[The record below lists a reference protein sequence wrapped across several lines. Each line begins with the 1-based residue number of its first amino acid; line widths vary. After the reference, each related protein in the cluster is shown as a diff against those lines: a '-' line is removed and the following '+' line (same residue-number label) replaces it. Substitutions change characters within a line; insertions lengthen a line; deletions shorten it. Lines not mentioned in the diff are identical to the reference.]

1 MEEEKLKGKRPLNE
15 IEDHTHYNTPAKKS
29 KTTPQTH
36 SAEDHKKNNQENKR
50 KRGATKN
57 PATDKLYIFSII
69 TNKVITMLK
78 YKGTKA
84 LDELAGSNKGKI
96 RLMSRANEKTYKKG
110 KRNGSIFRAERVNT
124 IHQMTIEEART
135 TEVSIS
141 KTERGRYGNAHI
153 RYDINDGLVDVI
165 LEVIPTEE
173 QKTERTRKQKEKKD
187 QRNMSKEEEHEIKE
201 KYRPRSEEDA

>member
-1 MEEEKLKGKRPLNE
+1 
-15 IEDHTHYNTPAKKS
+15 
-29 KTTPQTH
+29 
-36 SAEDHKKNNQENKR
+36 
-50 KRGATKN
+50 
-57 PATDKLYIFSII
+57 
-69 TNKVITMLK
+69 MLK
-78 YKGTKA
+78 YKGTRA
-84 LDELAGSNKGKI
+84 LGELAGSNKGKI
-96 RLMSRANEKTYKKG
+96 RPMSRVGEKTYKKG
-110 KRNGSIFRAERVNT
+110 KRNGSIFRAERVNI

-141 KTERGRYGNAHI
+141 KTEKGRYGNAHI

-201 KYRPRSEEDA
+201 KYRPRSDEDA

>member
-1 MEEEKLKGKRPLNE
+1 
-15 IEDHTHYNTPAKKS
+15 
-29 KTTPQTH
+29 
-36 SAEDHKKNNQENKR
+36 
-50 KRGATKN
+50 
-57 PATDKLYIFSII
+57 
-69 TNKVITMLK
+69 
-78 YKGTKA
+78 
-84 LDELAGSNKGKI
+84 
-96 RLMSRANEKTYKKG
+96 MSRADEKTYKKG

-141 KTERGRYGNAHI
+141 KTEKGRYGNAHI

-173 QKTERTRKQKEKKD
+173 QKAERARKQNGKKD

-201 KYRPRSEEDA
+201 KYRPRSDEDA

>member
-1 MEEEKLKGKRPLNE
+1 MEEGKLKGKRPLIE
-15 IEDHTHYNTPAKKS
+15 TEDHTQYITPTKKS

-50 KRGATKN
+50 KRDATKN
-57 PATDKLYIFSII
+57 PATDKLFSII
-69 TNKVITMLK
+69 TNKVVVMLK

-84 LDELAGSNKGKI
+84 LDELVGSNKGKI
-96 RLMSRANEKTYKKG
+96 RPMSRADEKTHKKG
-110 KRNGSIFRAERVNT
+110 KRNGSIFRAERDNI

-153 RYDINDGLVDVI
+153 RYDINDGLIDVI
-165 LEVIPTEE
+165 LEVIITTEE
-173 QKTERTRKQKEKKD
+173 QKTERARKQKEKKD

-201 KYRPRSEEDA
+201 KYRPRSDEDA